1 MDSLTNAKD
10 QATEAAILCVDDEAH
25 VFNAIKRALRKEG
38 YRIFTATRGEDG
50 LSIIEKEPIHV
61 VISDLNMPGM
71 DGAEFLHQVKQKS
84 PDTARIALTGTQD
97 LELISQSVNMGQADC
112 ILTKPWEVRV
122 LRIRVAQAFS
132 HYRLSRGVR
141 EMTARMQKEKNDLQ
155 FRHKMTLMELDHCI
169 DRIDLMNE
177 VLDKLPM
184 PVIAVDQNEEI
195 TFLNSAFKETF
206 SSFDQDLVGEN
217 MREIFP
223 ADLADV
229 AESGLHGVQLP
240 DMPFV
245 LDGKN
250 VLVDMNSLK
259 RCNTYQGCV
268 LMFQQDFSA

>member
-97 LELISQSVNMGQADC
+97 LVLISQSVNMGQADFL
-112 ILTKPWEVRV
+112 LTKPWEVRA

-132 HYRLSRGVR
+132 HYRLNRGVR
-141 EMTARMQKEKNDLQ
+141 EMAARVQKEKNDLQ

-184 PVIAVDQNEEI
+184 PVIAVS
-195 TFLNSAFKETF
+195 FLNSAFKENF
-206 SSFDQDLVGEN
+206 PSFDQDLVGEN

-223 ADLADV
+223 AHLADV
-229 AESGLHGVQLP
+229 AESGLHGLQLP
-240 DMPFV
+240 DIPFQ

-250 VLVDMNSLK
+250 VLVDINSLK
-259 RCNTYQGCV
+259 RCKTYQGCV
-268 LMFQQDFSA
+268 LMFQQDLGV